1 MNRSQS
7 CPQTMHNFFVW
18 AGSVDINGY
27 ITDFFGTQKGKAFK
41 VSCVE
46 AQLAPYYKPPQS
58 TLHIPS

>member
-1 MNRSQS
+1 
-7 CPQTMHNFFVW
+7 MHNFFVW
-18 AGSVDINGY
+18 AGSVDINVYGGY